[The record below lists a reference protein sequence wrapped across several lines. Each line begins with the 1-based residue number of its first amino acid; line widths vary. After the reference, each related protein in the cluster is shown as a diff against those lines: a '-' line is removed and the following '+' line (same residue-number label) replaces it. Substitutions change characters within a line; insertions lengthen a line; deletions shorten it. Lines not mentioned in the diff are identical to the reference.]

1 MKVTY
6 TLKPSEIIFDITK
19 HFPLPTHGRKIGVFL
34 SGGMES
40 SLISLIAIERYGKDN
55 VVFFYSDNIFSAND
69 PDRSSYIHTNIKRAK
84 ALLNIEPTY
93 LNFDYSLHVA
103 DRKSS
108 IERNIARIESE
119 FNVEFVLWG
128 FTKLFFDVEIFKQNG
143 MTQEQVKEIA
153 FADPEKYRSVIEE
166 FHLETDQY
174 TWHLLDI
181 DIPAE
186 VYPLLRGSSTFI
198 RSPFKNLNKSEV
210 VDLYRQLGWL
220 DKIYRTSSCIMDSLT
235 KIGKHCGEC
244 FNCQQRYDA
253 FRILGGVE
261 DLTEYVSNAIKER
274 RTTLEELHAI
284 HS

>member
-1 MKVTY
+1 MNLTY
-6 TLKPSEIIFDITK
+6 TLQPSNIEYNIGEN
-19 HFPLPTHGRKIGVFL
+19 FPLSSKRVGVFL

-40 SLISLIAIERYGKDN
+40 SLISLIAIERYGKEN
-55 VVFFYSDNIFSAND
+55 VVFFYSDNIFSSND
-69 PDRSSYIHTNIKRAK
+69 PERSSYIHTNIKRATL
-84 ALLNIEPTY
+84 LLNIEPTY
-93 LNFDYSLHVA
+93 LNFDYSSHVA
-103 DRKSS
+103 NRKSS
-108 IERNIARIESE
+108 IERNIERIQTE

-128 FTKLFFDVEIFKQNG
+128 FTKLFFDVEIFKQEG
-143 MTQEQVKEIA
+143 MTQERVKEIA
-153 FADPEKYRSVIEE
+153 FADPVKYHSVIEE

-220 DKIYRTSSCIMDSLT
+220 DKVYGTSSCIRDSLT

-261 DLTEYVSNAIKER
+261 DLTEYALSAIMER
-274 RTTLEELHAI
+274 RATLEELYAI

>member
-1 MKVTY
+1 MNLTY
-6 TLKPSEIIFDITK
+6 TLQPSNFEYSIEE
-19 HFPLPTHGRKIGVFL
+19 HFPLSSKRVGVFL

-40 SLISLIAIERYGKDN
+40 SLISLIAIERYGKEN
-55 VVFFYSDNIFSAND
+55 VVFFYSDNIFSSND
-69 PDRSSYIHTNIKRAK
+69 PERSSYIHTNIKRATE
-84 ALLNIEPTY
+84 LLKIEPTY
-93 LNFDYSLHVA
+93 LDFDYSSHVS

-108 IERNIARIESE
+108 IERNIDRIQTE

-128 FTKLFFDVEIFKQNG
+128 FTKLFFDVEIFKQKG
-143 MTQEQVKEIA
+143 ITQEQVKEIA
-153 FADPEKYRSVIEE
+153 FADPVKYRSVIEE

-210 VDLYRQLGWL
+210 VDLYKQLGWL
-220 DKIYRTSSCIMDSLT
+220 DKVYGTSSCIRDSLT
-235 KIGKHCGEC
+235 KVGKHCGTC

-253 FRILGGVE
+253 FRIVGGVE
-261 DLTEYVSNAIKER
+261 DLTEYASDEIKHR
-274 RTTLEELHAI
+274 RATLEELYAI